1 MSKGY
6 GGRRAALPT
15 HSDGQETWTKPPT
28 HSKVMAFPGYRSLV
42 TLVCAAFIAGTC
54 ASAFAQGS
62 GDAKPPDQQKPPE
75 LKSEAAHLADVART
89 LQGRAADAECTHL
102 GELAITLMAKND
114 LDTAFRHMDLYDRFG
129 CPGAHIQQS
138 FRCLLLAGIPNSKD
152 SAGLE
157 SLVRNCWAPKAA
169 QPAPAAAAPAPAA
182 APTPTPSTAGA
193 GAR

>member
-6 GGRRAALPT
+6 GGSARRIADPFGWSGIPDEA
-15 HSDGQETWTKPPT
+15 PT
-28 HSKVMAFPGYRSLV
+28 HSKVMAFPGQRSLV
-42 TLVCAAFIAGTC
+42 TFLCAAFIAGSC
-54 ASAFAQGS
+54 SAAFAQGS
-62 GDAKPPDQQKPPE
+62 GDAKPAEPQKPAE

-89 LQGRAADAECTHL
+89 LQGRAGDAECTHL

-152 SAGLE
+152 SPGLE
-157 SLVRNCWAPKAA
+157 ALVRNCWAPKTAQPVPAA
-169 QPAPAAAAPAPAA
+169 TPAPAASPA
-182 APTPTPSTAGA
+182 PSTAGA

>member
-1 MSKGY
+1 M
-6 GGRRAALPT
+6 
-15 HSDGQETWTKPPT
+15 
-28 HSKVMAFPGYRSLV
+28 VFPLHRSLV
-42 TLVCAAFIAGTC
+42 TFLCAAFVAGTF
-54 ASAFAQGS
+54 ASAFAQSS
-62 GDAKPPDQQKPPE
+62 GDAKPTEQQKPPE

-152 SAGLE
+152 SAGLDT
-157 SLVRNCWAPKAA
+157 LVRNCWAPKTA
-169 QPAPAAAAPAPAA
+169 QPAAAPAPAA
-182 APTPTPSTAGA
+182 APSPPSTAGA
-193 GAR
+193 GAK

>member
-1 MSKGY
+1 M
-6 GGRRAALPT
+6 
-15 HSDGQETWTKPPT
+15 
-28 HSKVMAFPGYRSLV
+28 VMAFPGQRSLV
-42 TLVCAAFIAGTC
+42 TVLCAAFIAGSCC
-54 ASAFAQGS
+54 AAYAQS
-62 GDAKPPDQQKPPE
+62 FGDAKPAEPQKPPE

-89 LQGRAADAECTHL
+89 LQGRAGDAECAHL

-169 QPAPAAAAPAPAA
+169 QPAPAAAAPAPAPA
-182 APTPTPSTAGA
+182 TPPAPSTAGA

>member
-1 MSKGY
+1 M
-6 GGRRAALPT
+6 
-15 HSDGQETWTKPPT
+15 
-28 HSKVMAFPGYRSLV
+28 VFPLHRSLV
-42 TLVCAAFIAGTC
+42 TFLCAAFVAGTF
-54 ASAFAQGS
+54 ASAFAQGV
-62 GDAKPPDQQKPPE
+62 GDAKPAEQQKPPE

-138 FRCLLLAGIPNSKD
+138 FRCVLLAGIPNSKD
-152 SAGLE
+152 SAPLE
-157 SLVRNCWAPKAA
+157 NLVRNCWAPKAA
-169 QPAPAAAAPAPAA
+169 QPAPAASAPAPAT
-182 APTPTPSTAGA
+182 APASPPATAGA

>member
-1 MSKGY
+1 M
-6 GGRRAALPT
+6 
-15 HSDGQETWTKPPT
+15 
-28 HSKVMAFPGYRSLV
+28 VFPGQRSLV
-42 TLVCAAFIAGTC
+42 TFLCAAFIAGSC

-75 LKSEAAHLADVART
+75 PKSEAAHLADVART
-89 LQGRAADAECTHL
+89 LSGQAGLPECTHL

-129 CPGAHIQQS
+129 CPGRHIQDS

-152 SAGLE
+152 SAASLE
-157 SLVRNCWAPKAA
+157 NLVRNCWAPKATTA
-169 QPAPAAAAPAPAA
+169 APAAPAAPTAPAAASP
-182 APTPTPSTAGA
+182 PSTAGA